1 MRALTPIL
9 LSAALTVFVSPAA
22 GQASTGD
29 YQPANRAEAD
39 LAGRAD
45 KEIYPQNVRDSLTRF
60 TSVLIVWPGIV
71 RRIASSAS
79 GDSITLVLEHHY
91 FDWKEDHGCQR
102 ELYFVSPR
110 GEGLF
115 ALTIPPVAARAP
127 GFTGKPTI
135 GALVIAYG
143 MPTSVDTLEGQPS
156 IAVSARGLNIIEPR
170 WYRTDAFSY
179 GRGFSDFQL
188 LKVPE
193 CSH

>member
-1 MRALTPIL
+1 MKALTPVL
-9 LSAALTVFVSPAA
+9 LSVALTVFVNSAV
-22 GQASTGD
+22 GQASPGH
-29 YQPANRAEAD
+29 YQPATKAEAE
-39 LAGRAD
+39 LARRAD

-60 TSVLIVWPGIV
+60 TSTLIVWPGIV
-71 RRIASSAS
+71 RRMVSSAS

-102 ELYFVSPR
+102 ELYFLSPR

-115 ALTIPPVAARAP
+115 RLTIPPIAARAP

-135 GALVIAYG
+135 GALVIAYA

-156 IAVSARGLNIIEPR
+156 ITVSAKGVNIIEPR

-188 LKVPE
+188 LRVPE